1 MGKLEKE
8 LRDKILRISAASD
21 PDTIPPTH
29 VSEPIDLLRRIV
41 DIRTSEDIFRSDEL
55 FASDAD
61 LLSAANSCI
70 RALYFST
77 PLQSGHR
84 ILLTYLYHWSDNL
97 FKISLADYDEDEATA
112 TTIVSE
118 FQFVGDVLTDLEDTN
133 GNVIGK
139 IFASVSGYSGSVS
152 QADMAAVRM
161 PYCNEICWNLNQA
174 KMLDTKISSLQ
185 SQASGVR
192 QDLDALQEELFPT
205 LFGTNGTFP
214 SDVVKCAAA
223 NAEVKALYLN
233 QQPASGH
240 RYVLTWLYLQNSSP
254 KWWFVSILDLDIS
267 AGTTTY
273 VTQEARVADKEVS
286 PLLNSGGTQV
296 GLIYLD
302 SDNYTVISDQGEGAA
317 RLPYLMPA
325 AFNQL
330 DQQMLLNAEVGETS
344 VLAKRTSSRVNTIEA
359 ELFPTLLGTAGTE
372 PSDVVKC
379 AAANAEV
386 KALYL
391 SVKPATGHR
400 FVLHALYLQAS
411 DLSWYFTI
419 TDYNVTSGTSSTL
432 VNYLHADNKQMSV
445 ITDVNGNDI
454 GWILLDSDHYTLI
467 SDQGEGLARLP
478 YLLGPAFDI
487 ATQTRLFRQAVSEQI
502 AAIEKRMTKKQILC
516 WGDSITWGAAASANS
531 KCYTARLQTML
542 TEAGYIHKVVNCG
555 VGGDNM
561 PSILGRMGAS
571 MLYLTK
577 DLTIPKNSAN
587 HVVVDTVANYV
598 QVGRYL
604 KSSIAPNEQIQLMMQ
619 GDLGRPFIDDPER
632 DLFHTVNPVIV
643 NGVECVW
650 SWVPEQEG
658 QTDEGEFRLS
668 VKETQSAAVVLKAGS
683 PIFTH
688 GAKIKTDAAV
698 FAMGTNAGWSTP
710 EEYIRMI
717 DAAIDACGT
726 KKYIVCSPYGGTAL
740 NQQGVSGLQELESA
754 LTAAYGSKFFN
765 WRKFL
770 VEDALALEGVTPTSD
785 DTTAIAQGKC
795 PPSLLADEVH
805 PNDYGHDA
813 IALRLYQMMQ
823 SLGYFD

>member
-1 MGKLEKE
+1 M
-8 LRDKILRISAASD
+8 
-21 PDTIPPTH
+21 T
-29 VSEPIDLLRRIV
+29 PI
-41 DIRTSEDIFRSDEL
+41 
-55 FASDAD
+55 
-61 LLSAANSCI
+61 
-70 RALYFST
+70 
-77 PLQSGHR
+77 
-84 ILLTYLYHWSDNL
+84 
-97 FKISLADYDEDEATA
+97 
-112 TTIVSE
+112 
-118 FQFVGDVLTDLEDTN
+118 
-133 GNVIGK
+133 
-139 IFASVSGYSGSVS
+139 
-152 QADMAAVRM
+152 
-161 PYCNEICWNLNQA
+161 
-174 KMLDTKISSLQ
+174 
-185 SQASGVR
+185 
-192 QDLDALQEELFPT
+192 
-205 LFGTNGTFP
+205 
-214 SDVVKCAAA
+214 
-223 NAEVKALYLN
+223 
-233 QQPASGH
+233 
-240 RYVLTWLYLQNSSP
+240 
-254 KWWFVSILDLDIS
+254 
-267 AGTTTY
+267 
-273 VTQEARVADKEVS
+273 
-286 PLLNSGGTQV
+286 LNSGGTEI

-302 SDNYTVISDQGEGAA
+302 SDDYTLISDQGEGAS
-317 RLPYLMPA
+317 RLPYLNPA
-325 AFNQL
+325 AFDRAGQQVLL
-330 DQQMLLNAEVGETS
+330 DAEVGETS
-344 VLAKRTSSRVNTIEA
+344 ALAERTSTRVNTIEA

-372 PSDVVKC
+372 ASDVAKC

-400 FVLHALYLQAS
+400 FVLSALYLQSS

-419 TDYNVTSGTSSTL
+419 TD
-432 VNYLHADNKQMSV
+432 
-445 ITDVNGNDI
+445 VNGNSI

-487 ATQTRLFRQAVSEQI
+487 ATQTRLFRQTVSEQI

-561 PSILGRMGAS
+561 PTILSRMGAS
-571 MLYLTK
+571 MLYLSK
-577 DLTIPKNSAN
+577 DLTIPKNKTS
-587 HVVVDTVANYV
+587 HVVVDTVSNYV

-604 KSSIAPNEQIQLMMQ
+604 KSSIAPSEQIQLMMQ

-740 NQQGVSGLQELESA
+740 NQQGVSGLQDLESA

-770 VEDALALEGVTPTSD
+770 VEDALALEGVTPTSG

-813 IALRLYQMMQ
+813 IARRLYQMMQ